1 MNTGI
6 TQTNNEIKDILKIIR
21 SLQKS
26 GIIWAGE
33 RTIAASQGQG
43 KIKADEGKI
52 TPGQDS

>member
-6 TQTNNEIKDILKIIR
+6 TQTNNEIKDILKIK
-21 SLQKS
+21 KS

-43 KIKADEGKI
+43 KIKADKGTI

>member
-6 TQTNNEIKDILKIIR
+6 TQTNNEIKYILKIIR

-33 RTIAASQGQG
+33 RAIAASQGQG